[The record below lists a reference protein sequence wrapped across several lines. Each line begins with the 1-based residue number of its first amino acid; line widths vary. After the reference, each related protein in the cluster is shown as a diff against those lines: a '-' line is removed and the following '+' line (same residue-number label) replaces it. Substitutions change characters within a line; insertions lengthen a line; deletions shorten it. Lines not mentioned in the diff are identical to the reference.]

1 MPKMEAVGLLMA
13 SEKEKKKKKKITKK
27 MKAGLD
33 AQDTSSHRPGLVLLI

>member
-13 SEKEKKKKKKITKK
+13 SEKEKKKKKITKK